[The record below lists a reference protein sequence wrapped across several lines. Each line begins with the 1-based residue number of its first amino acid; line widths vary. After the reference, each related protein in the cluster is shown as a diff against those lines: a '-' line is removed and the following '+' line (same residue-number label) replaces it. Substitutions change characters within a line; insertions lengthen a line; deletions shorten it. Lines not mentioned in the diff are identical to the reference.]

1 MHHVPLSD
9 VIGAARPRTYLVHD
23 GKIVVRPREGEIDE
37 GVRDFLKSIAK
48 RVVSKGT
55 AAIRKVLG
63 KKPEAQKKA
72 EKAGTQAPEPP
83 EKTATPPT
91 VSKAD
96 RAEQEAAKAKK
107 RAAEKVRAAAAEADR
122 PKTPAQKRA
131 ATVAAKRRAAM
142 KAALDANKAARQ
154 KAKKAKVAAAELSG
168 DKRASS
174 QKDATDKAGKINA
187 QLAHC
192 ILAVHVKRKKSVR
205 GAWNICRASL
215 TKHGYLKGPYRE
227 DGKVKDV
234 KPTQK
239 GARRA
244 MQHANEKQPLN
255 GGIPGSPPSKFQK
268 FRRIFKDIEPTV

>member
-1 MHHVPLSD
+1 VLVSIDALFRSD
-9 VIGAARPRTYLVHD
+9 RPTTYAVS
-23 GKIVVRPREGEIDE
+23 GGQIAVRRLGE
-37 GVRDFLKSIAK
+37 A
-48 RVVSKGT
+48 
-55 AAIRKVLG
+55 
-63 KKPEAQKKA
+63 KKPKE
-72 EKAGTQAPEPP
+72 PEPP
-83 EKTATPPT
+83 EPPKP
-91 VSKAD
+91 V
-96 RAEQEAAKAKK
+96 AKAIKDNEAEAERDATSAKK
-107 RAAEKVRAAAAEADR
+107 KAAQAVAQAAAEKRRE
-122 PKTPAQKRA
+122 KTSQEKRL
-131 ATVAAKRRAAM
+131 ATIAKQRRAAM
-142 KAALDANKAARQ
+142 KAAREKNQAARKSERQARRKASLEKVMKKSAEKAA
-154 KAKKAKVAAAELSG
+154 
-168 DKRASS
+168 
-174 QKDATDKAGKINA
+174 DKAGQINA

-192 ILAVHVKRKKSVR
+192 ILAVQVKRKKSVR